1 MFHARKTVQMNEI
14 PEEHEL
20 MSFFEVEPIK
30 VDKDSTFPFYYNI
43 LTYVVTNDQER
54 IEVNI
59 SPSYG
64 DIEIFWEQEK
74 KLKFNW
80 RFYDIKTLKIEKK
93 DNLECLKITFNSESM
108 TDCFLWVKPNFKIIG
123 GMNIKH

>member
-1 MFHARKTVQMNEI
+1 MNEI
-14 PEEHEL
+14 PEEYEL

-30 VDKDSTFPFYYNI
+30 ADKDSYIPFYYNV
-43 LTYVVTNDQER
+43 LTYVVTNERER

-64 DIEIFWEQEK
+64 DIEIFWEQDNV
-74 KLKFNW
+74 LKFNW
-80 RFYDIKTLKIEKK
+80 RFYDIQTLEIEQK
-93 DNLECLKITFNSESM
+93 DNQECMRITFNTENM

-123 GMNIKH
+123 GMNITH